1 MSELVRITK
10 DNDVAVITIDN
21 PPVNALSPG
30 VPGGLSAPVDAM
42 NSDPARKE
50 GVMTGAGRTF
60 VAGADIKEFIKMT
73 SGGRRRITL
82 LPLLHHIEES
92 AKPVVMA
99 IHGNAFGGGLEL
111 AMAGHYRVASPTAQV
126 GQPEVKLGIIPGAGG
141 TQRLPRLVGIA
152 KAVEMCAEG
161 KPVLAQEAGAPG
173 LIGRLFDFS

>member
-30 VPGGLSAPVDAM
+30 VPEGISAAIDAM
-42 NSDPARKE
+42 NSDPSVKAA
-50 GVMTGAGRTF
+50 VMIRAGRTF

-92 AKPVVMA
+92 RS
-99 IHGNAFGGGLEL
+99 EER
-111 AMAGHYRVASPTAQV
+111 RV
-126 GQPEVKLGIIPGAGG
+126 
-141 TQRLPRLVGIA
+141 
-152 KAVEMCAEG
+152 G
-161 KPVLAQEAGAPG
+161 KEC
-173 LIGRLFDFS
+173 RS